1 MTKILIAY
9 GTTEGQ
15 TARIAKYLAD
25 DIRGRGHVA
34 EVVDLKRAHDGVPD
48 DYDAV
53 ILEARSIWASM
64 RTPFGTSP

>member
-48 DYDAV
+48 DST
-53 ILEARSIWASM
+53 R
-64 RTPFGTSP
+64 